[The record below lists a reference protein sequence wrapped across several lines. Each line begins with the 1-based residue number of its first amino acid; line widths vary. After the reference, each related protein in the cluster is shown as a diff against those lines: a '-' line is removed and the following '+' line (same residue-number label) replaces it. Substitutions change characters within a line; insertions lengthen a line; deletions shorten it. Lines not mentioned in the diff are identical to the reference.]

1 MELSIAEQLSI
12 IAQSAE
18 GEFRLWLMYVCLA
31 ALGIGFAL
39 VSLYAFRSGLSR
51 LCRLIKFL
59 GPVGVIMAGPFIVK
73 MVSYGSN
80 KPPQP
85 THLWRFE
92 FQNGLHD
99 IGSYCTNDTIHA
111 EWDYAPAY
119 ESYTLKAKY
128 RDLTITNE
136 VGVCID
142 VWHDMED
149 VPVSLMFAE
158 WYVPNATNM
167 SVVCYADYVPPP
179 HVVTNGV
186 YHMEGVSR
194 SMATTNSPAPDFVTW
209 GIRVEVVL
217 PNGAIKVITPTNR
230 PPDPIFLMNNMNNQ
244 GEANE

>member
-12 IAQSAE
+12 IAQIAE

-39 VSLYAFRSGLSR
+39 VSLYAFRNALSR

-59 GPVGVIMAGPFIVK
+59 GPVGIIMAGPFIVK

-80 KPPQP
+80 KPP

-92 FQNGLHD
+92 FVNGVHD
-99 IGSYCTNDTIHA
+99 LGSYCTNDLIHA
-111 EWDYAPAY
+111 VWDYALAFQP
-119 ESYTLKAKY
+119 YTLKAKY

-142 VWHDMED
+142 IWHDLDD
-149 VPVSLMFAE
+149 VPVADMVAE
-158 WYVPNATNM
+158 WTVQDATNM
-167 SVVCYADYVPPP
+167 SVVCYAEYVPPP

-194 SMATTNSPAPDFVTW
+194 SMATTNSPSPDYVTW
-209 GIRVEVVL
+209 GTRVEVVL
-217 PNGAIKVITPTNR
+217 PNGEIKVITPTNR
-230 PPDPIFLMNNMNNQ
+230 PPDPIFINKNQ
-244 GEANE
+244 GE